1 MTFMNENNMMNQAT
15 DIYKEIY
22 GGLNGWAF
30 NEWLDLYTNPGSKYI
45 SEFYI
50 TIIYEIIK
58 KEEYNL
64 VAIGMYK
71 VEENDEIKNK
81 IIKDKNIYFDNII
94 GYKLANI
101 AVIERGKG
109 IGSKLIESIEENI
122 VNNIVIPTNKDIY
135 EKKIN
140 KNQIDGIY
148 IWGDGG
154 KGVKW
159 KNLGFSHYEKYLSRL
174 RGFYKKIGYITE
186 DITNKPFLFFKYIK
200 IEIPKSSNNNKNKT
214 ETQESKQQPP
224 RKRQR
229 PNKQNKYME
238 EYIYS
243 KYRYKLL

>member
-50 TIIYEIIK
+50 TIIYEIK
-58 KEEYNL
+58 QGKHNL

-122 VNNIVIPTNKDIY
+122 VNKIVKPTDNDIH
-135 EKKIN
+135 EKKIDKN
-140 KNQIDGIY
+140 KIDGIY
-148 IWGDGG
+148 IYGALVAKVFYG
-154 KGVKW
+154 K
-159 KNLGFSHYEKYLSRL
+159 
-174 RGFYKKIGYITE
+174 I
-186 DITNKPFLFFKYIK
+186 
-200 IEIPKSSNNNKNKT
+200 
-214 ETQESKQQPP
+214 
-224 RKRQR
+224 
-229 PNKQNKYME
+229 
-238 EYIYS
+238 
-243 KYRYKLL
+243 